1 MKIVPVNS
9 YCRSNA
15 TERAIPFG
23 ALYIFLSTESLFKT
37 DGGIHELYIF

>member
-23 ALYIFLSTESLFKT
+23 ALYFEVQRVCSKLMVGFMNCIFFN
-37 DGGIHELYIF
+37 